1 MRGVGGG
8 AEAAGR
14 LTMSGANF
22 RFVSGNEFR
31 QALADCPASH
41 TFREV
46 MSRLMSFDDWM
57 NTQAAIHEGPLKIA
71 GSLRAPA
78 LCTLITGDLDVED
91 VVDVRNDEERGLFIV
106 VGDVRCRH
114 FIGYYDSCSIVDGD
128 LDARQSVINGFSDS
142 GLWVTG
148 ALRTRLF
155 IGFDIWAEVG
165 AGAVMDYGIGYCLPI
180 GYSDAAEEAIN
191 PLHDEEETA
200 RVVVPKPAES
210 GYGFEAKQFVD
221 LIRAGKPIFR

>member
-1 MRGVGGG
+1 
-8 AEAAGR
+8 
-14 LTMSGANF
+14 
-22 RFVSGNEFR
+22 
-31 QALADCPASH
+31 
-41 TFREV
+41 
-46 MSRLMSFDDWM
+46 MSRLISFDEWM
-57 NTQAAIHEGPLKIA
+57 DTQAAIHAGPLRVA

-91 VVDVRNDEERGLFIV
+91 VLDIQNDDERGLFIV
-106 VGDVRCRH
+106 VGNVRCRH
-114 FIGYYDSCSIVDGD
+114 FISYYDCCSIVDGN
-128 LDARQSVINGFSDS
+128 LDASQSLINGFSDS

-180 GYSDAAEEAIN
+180 GYADAAAEAIN
-191 PLHDEEETA
+191 PLHSEEETA
-200 RVVVPKPAES
+200 RIVVPKPAED
-210 GYGFEAKQFVD
+210 GYGFNTKQFVD